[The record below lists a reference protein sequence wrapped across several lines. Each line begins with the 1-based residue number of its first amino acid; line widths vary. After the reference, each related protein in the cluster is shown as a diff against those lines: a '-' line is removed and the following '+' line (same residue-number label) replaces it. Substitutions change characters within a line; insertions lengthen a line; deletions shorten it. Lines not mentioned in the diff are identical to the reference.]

1 MRDYLFFG
9 SLGLLYIFVVIM
21 VTLHSRCGHYIF
33 VLWFLLLLS
42 FYFFLVCSQPS
53 QIGCLPYFHTWCGLS
68 ANVGCRSETY
78 CMRLAENT
86 GRKRLPKI
94 RDLRTIAQLCWAI
107 SLQQCTYQQS
117 EKNLLNS
124 NISPTHPEIG
134 WDRFLVWGTPAFQ
147 RVLRLG
153 SVTAWHSSSGRQP
166 NFAAMN
172 RVRHVYSAGRPSRL
186 ALAHILV
193 SVCFRCVRYVFFSTM
208 PRDWLGRTTLK
219 WPIFVWSGT

>member
-134 WDRFLVWGTPAFQ
+134 WDRFLVWGTPANFNEF
-147 RVLRLG
+147 RVLAVLLHGTLVVGVSQTLRRWTECAMYILQG
-153 SVTAWHSSSGRQP
+153 DHHVWH
-166 NFAAMN
+166 
-172 RVRHVYSAGRPSRL
+172 
-186 ALAHILV
+186 
-193 SVCFRCVRYVFFSTM
+193 
-208 PRDWLGRTTLK
+208 
-219 WPIFVWSGT
+219 WPTF